1 MNLQNYYFE
10 HYACFLKKKLN
21 YKCAMLNEDSITF
34 DKHSL
39 VSSQRRLA
47 AACFKLAFTRNSM
60 RGDDFMVAF
69 WSFLNLAALLYLIYL
84 LVKIVKKIK

>member
-1 MNLQNYYFE
+1 MKIASLLISIHWF
-10 HYACFLKKKLN
+10 HHSDDWLRLDLN
-21 YKCAMLNEDSITF
+21 
-34 DKHSL
+34 
-39 VSSQRRLA
+39 RP
-47 AACFKLAFTRNSM
+47 FTQNSM

>member
-1 MNLQNYYFE
+1 MNLQNYYFD

-39 VSSQRRLA
+39 VSSPA
-47 AACFKLAFTRNSM
+47 TIGC
-60 RGDDFMVAF
+60 G
-69 WSFLNLAALLYLIYL
+69 LI
-84 LVKIVKKIK
+84 